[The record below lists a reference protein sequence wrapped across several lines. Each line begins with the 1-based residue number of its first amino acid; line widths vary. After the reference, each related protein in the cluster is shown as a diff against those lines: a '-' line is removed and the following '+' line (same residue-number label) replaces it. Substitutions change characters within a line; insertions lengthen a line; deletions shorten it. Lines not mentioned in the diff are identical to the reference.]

1 MSGDVKRSATGVSA
15 GGQAV
20 PEYFAKSVEFS
31 VHQRE
36 CVGMAVEIASF
47 ASNGRGTGTSRKIER
62 RQTLGVPMLKC
73 VSRERNSFLQMSANF
88 DLNHHRLAG
97 DSKFATIAS
106 SLSTQSRIDSR
117 EAFNRYCRKACLL
130 WSEHFSNG
138 PVGTTA
144 RFSELLDR
152 IKQRSEGTIQTPWGG
167 VVIVLH
173 EHPRVEKYLVIR
185 RGGYL
190 ALEKHEQKDEHLEVK
205 EGAGL
210 ILSRRAAGQPL
221 TVEAI
226 SPGNQ
231 FHFEPG
237 MEHCLIGTENLLVF
251 ERSVD
256 PKGMDQ
262 DLVFIYEPDGPVS

>member
-1 MSGDVKRSATGVSA
+1 
-15 GGQAV
+15 
-20 PEYFAKSVEFS
+20 
-31 VHQRE
+31 
-36 CVGMAVEIASF
+36 
-47 ASNGRGTGTSRKIER
+47 
-62 RQTLGVPMLKC
+62 MLKC
-73 VSRERNSFLQMSANF
+73 VSRKRSSFLEMSANF
-88 DLNHHRLAG
+88 DLNHDRLAR
-97 DSKFATIAS
+97 DSKFATIAR

-117 EAFNRYCRKACLL
+117 DAFNRYCRKACLL

-144 RFSELLDR
+144 RFPELLDR
-152 IKQRSEGTIQTPWGG
+152 INQRAEGTIQTPWGG
-167 VVIVLH
+167 VIIVLH

-185 RGGYL
+185 QGGYL
-190 ALEKHEQKDEHLEVK
+190 ALEMHEQKDEHLVVQ

-210 ILSRRAAGQPL
+210 ILYRSAAGQPL
-221 TVEAI
+221 TVEALA
-226 SPGNQ
+226 PGNR

-262 DLVFIYEPDGPVS
+262 DLVFIYEPDGGIS